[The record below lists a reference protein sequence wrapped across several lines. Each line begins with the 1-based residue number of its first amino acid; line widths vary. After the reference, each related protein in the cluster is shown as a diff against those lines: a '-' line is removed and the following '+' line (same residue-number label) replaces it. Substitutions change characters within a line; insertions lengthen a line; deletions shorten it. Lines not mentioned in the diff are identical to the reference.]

1 MDTFKFKSNPNYNPY
16 FSPRGK
22 KLPRKV
28 AKISDFQ
35 RQIMGYLKHMRLRT
49 VEHLYRTC
57 PNNILSIKYDR
68 ILPEN
73 DLTNSLTP
81 DDRKYLDIDNMY
93 IRITEINGTPIEH
106 KYFFKS
112 TGTSR
117 EHDEL
122 KDIWIPLAKDIVII
136 SNSPLT
142 NQRVVQY
149 SKAEGEYLNSI
160 ERQTFPD
167 ELLTQLNT
175 YQRFITEE
183 NMCISKYLYRRPL

>member
-16 FSPRGK
+16 FSPRS

-35 RQIMGYLKHMRLRT
+35 RQIMGYLKHMKLST
-49 VEHLYRTC
+49 VEHLYSTC

-81 DDRKYLDIDNMY
+81 DDREYLDIDNMY
-93 IRITEINGTPIEH
+93 IRITEINGTPIAH

-122 KDIWIPLAKDIVII
+122 KGVWIPLAKDIVII

-149 SKAEGEYLNSI
+149 SKAEGHFLNSI
-160 ERQTFPD
+160 ERQTFTD